1 MVAAPSAWRAEEP
14 LAIVCGGGRLPG
26 DIAAKV
32 TATGRPVV
40 LFALTGWADPAVVA
54 NFRHHWVP
62 LARYGAFRR
71 LMRQEGCRDV
81 VVIGGLTRPSP
92 FGLRLDWGTVQVLPK
107 VVRAFRGGDDHLL
120 SSVGKILEA
129 DGFRLLGAH
138 EVAPDILAPA
148 GLFGTRAPTAR
159 DDADIA
165 LGLRLLAATSPFDVG
180 QAVVV
185 GDRYVFAVEAAE
197 GTDRMLARVAE
208 LREAGRLKMPR
219 GVGVLVKAPKIGQ
232 DRRFDLPTIGPQT
245 VDGVARAGL
254 AGLAVA
260 AGGVIL
266 AEPQEIARRAEAAGV
281 FAMGVSA
288 PEASP

>member
-1 MVAAPSAWRAEEP
+1 MTDAAAARAGEP
-14 LAIVCGGGRLPG
+14 LALVCGSGRLPG

-32 TATGRPVV
+32 AATGRPVV
-40 LFALTGWADPAVVA
+40 LFALTGWADPAVVET
-54 NFRHHWVP
+54 FRHHWVP

-138 EVAPDILAPA
+138 EVAPDILAPE
-148 GLFGTRAPTAR
+148 GRLGTRAPTVR
-159 DDADIA
+159 DHADIA
-165 LGLRLLAATSPFDVG
+165 LGLDLLAATSPFDVG

-185 GDRYVFAVEAAE
+185 ADRYVLAVEAAE

-208 LREAGRLKMPR
+208 LREVGRIKLPR

-232 DRRFDLPTIGPQT
+232 DRRFDMPTVGPRT

-281 FAMGVSA
+281 FAVGVAA